1 MSDTNHHKSGNLH
14 QNNKPS
20 KMKSSKNSQF
30 RTEADDF
37 KAPRTKG
44 KITTEGRIDRFNR
57 YSQLRQNKVNEFIL
71 KKKGLLDSDI
81 LDKSLNGSKIQSI
94 SLSQSMTNL
103 TQLIDTRAY
112 KNAPRLCALVALNE
126 DCDLDLV
133 MNQIQGVLIG
143 DTDFANLNNLN
154 ESRKKTLEENISAN
168 KFNKINDNMWN
179 ALVPTNLFKGK
190 ERISFFKTSRDIY
203 CILDICKIADLVIF
217 VSSCKKTDY
226 SNWKKDPDR
235 FSKSIDSFGYE
246 ILSMLRAQG
255 LPQHISLI
263 QDLELIPDKHRTD
276 VKKLFTRYMESEL
289 KPDKIISLNTIDEI
303 KAVIRLICSLPPFTV
318 SLDIKKHRSY
328 MLCQKVNILDKKEND
343 LLNSSN
349 INAKTDDFCDMEL
362 YGYLRGNTIN
372 VNNYLHI
379 TGFGDYLIADV
390 EVCDDPIPV
399 NQGLNSTFSKSR
411 KSSNAGGMEVDSN
424 TNSLNSKLP
433 NQNTNKKLQNKE
445 TINDDKVENTN
456 LNPLDNKPALIG
468 NSEIIENITKK
479 AEKQLENKI
488 NKDLDD
494 IVDFDINLKEDGED
508 ISFDEDE
515 EITEEDQNR
524 ISNKHINK
532 TSLHYR
538 TWDEME
544 FPDEVDT
551 PIDIPARQ
559 IFVKYKGL
567 ESMKHGSWDPN
578 ENLPKEYK
586 SIYSFENLKY
596 TYKIAV
602 RTAHEEGM
610 KICGSYVK
618 ITIKNFLKED
628 LKYLSNEIPIIAST
642 LLQHERKLCVMH
654 FKISLNYE
662 YNEKITNKQVVEA
675 QYGFRRVICRPL
687 YSSEVGINSDKFK
700 LEKFLEKDKFY
711 IASIYAQLTYPN
723 SPVLLFKP
731 VMNINSIENGK
742 LKMISSGNIHL
753 SDAKKIILKKIVLTG
768 YPIKIKKRKA
778 VIRYMFFT
786 PSDIHYFKPVQLSTK
801 NGLRGHI
808 TESLGTHGYMK
819 CVFSD
824 YMKASDTVCMNL
836 YKRVFPKC
844 FKETWKYKVAY
855 GNKKDYLNY
864 FTLDMERYIEK
875 FKTRAELDKEKE
887 MEKEMNLD

>member
-1 MSDTNHHKSGNLH
+1 MSDTHHKSGSLH
-14 QNNKPS
+14 QNNKAS
-20 KMKSSKNSQF
+20 KNKSSKNSQF
-30 RTEADDF
+30 RTEAEDF
-37 KAPRTKG
+37 KAPRSKS
-44 KITTEGRIDRFNR
+44 KIVIEARNDRLNR

-81 LDKSLNGSKIQSI
+81 LDRSLNGSKIQSMT
-94 SLSQSMTNL
+94 LSKSMTNL
-103 TQLIDTRAY
+103 TQLIDLRSY
-112 KNAPRLCALVALNE
+112 KNAPKLCALVALNE

-133 MNQIQGVLIG
+133 MNQIQGVLLG
-143 DTDFANLNNLN
+143 ETDFSRLKIIS
-154 ESRKKTLEENISAN
+154 ETRKKIVEENISA
-168 KFNKINDNMWN
+168 KKLNKINENMWT

-190 ERISFFKTSRDIY
+190 ERISFFKTTRDIY
-203 CILDICKIADLVIF
+203 CILDICKIADSIIF

-235 FSKSIDSFGYE
+235 FSNSIDKFGYE

-263 QDLELIPDKHRTD
+263 QDLELIPDKHRSD

-303 KAVIRLICSLPPFTV
+303 KAIIRLICSLPPFTV

-328 MLCQKVNILDKKEND
+328 MLCQKINILEKSQND
-343 LLNSSN
+343 LLNPSSA
-349 INAKTDDFCDMEL
+349 NAKFDDLFDMEL
-362 YGYLRGNTIN
+362 YGYLSGNTIN

-390 EVCDDPIPV
+390 EVVDDPIPV
-399 NQGLNSTFSKSR
+399 NHGLNTTFIKSR
-411 KSSNAGGMEVDSN
+411 KSSNAEGMEVDSN
-424 TNSLNSKLP
+424 YLNSNKG
-433 NQNTNKKLQNKE
+433 NQITNKKMQNKE
-445 TINDDKVENTN
+445 NINDDKVEN
-456 LNPLDNKPALIG
+456 LNSNALDNKPALIG
-468 NSEIIENITKK
+468 NSELIENITKK
-479 AEKQLENKI
+479 ADKQIENQI

-538 TWDEME
+538 TWEEME

-551 PIDIPARQ
+551 PIDITARQ
-559 IFVKYKGL
+559 RFAKYKGL

-610 KICGSYVK
+610 KISGSYVK
-618 ITIKNFLKED
+618 ITIKNFAKED
-628 LKYLSNEIPIIAST
+628 LKYLSADIPIIAST

-662 YNEKITNKQVVEA
+662 YNEKIYNKQVVEA
-675 QYGFRRVICRPL
+675 QYGFRRVLCRPL

-700 LEKFLEKDKFY
+700 FEKFLEKDKFY
-711 IASIYAQLTYPN
+711 VASIYAQLTYPN
-723 SPVLLFKP
+723 SPVLFFKP

-742 LKMISSGNIHL
+742 LKMIASGNVHS

-778 VIRYMFFT
+778 VLRYMFFN
-786 PSDIHYFKPVQLSTK
+786 PADIHYFKPVQLSTK

-819 CVFSD
+819 SVFSD

-836 YKRVFPKC
+836 FKRIFPKC
-844 FKETWKYKVAY
+844 FKETWKYKVGY
-855 GNKKDYLNY
+855 GNKKDYMNY
-864 FTLDMERYIEK
+864 FTLDMERYIDK
-875 FKTRAELDKEKE
+875 FKTRSELDKEKE
-887 MEKEMNLD
+887 MEKMNFE

>member
-1 MSDTNHHKSGNLH
+1 MSDTNQHHKSGNLH
-14 QNNKPS
+14 QQNKPS
-20 KMKSSKNSQF
+20 KIKSSKNSQF

-37 KAPRTKG
+37 KAPRSKS
-44 KITTEGRIDRFNR
+44 KITTEARNDRLNR
-57 YSQLRQNKVNEFIL
+57 YNQLRQNKVNEFIL

-81 LDKSLNGSKIQSI
+81 LDKSLNGSKIQSM

-103 TQLIDTRAY
+103 TQLIDTRSY
-112 KNAPRLCALVALNE
+112 KNAPKLVALVALNE
-126 DCDLDLV
+126 DSDLDLV
-133 MNQIQGVLIG
+133 MNQIQGVLLG
-143 DTDFANLNNLN
+143 ETDFSSLNNFN
-154 ESRKKTLEENISAN
+154 ESRKKIMEENIAAN
-168 KFNKINDNMWN
+168 KFNKINENMWT

-190 ERISFFKTSRDIY
+190 ERISFFKTTRDLY
-203 CILDICKIADLVIF
+203 CILDICKIADLIVF

-226 SNWKKDPDR
+226 ANWKKDPDR
-235 FSKSIDSFGYE
+235 FSNSIDSFGYE

-255 LPQHISLI
+255 LPNHISII
-263 QDLELIPDKHRTD
+263 QDLESIPDKHRTD

-289 KPDKIISLNTIDEI
+289 KPDKILSLSNIDEV
-303 KAVIRLICSLPPFTV
+303 KAVIRLICSLPPFAV

-328 MLCQKVNILDKKEND
+328 MLCQKVNIMEKKEND
-343 LLNSSN
+343 FLNSSSA
-349 INAKTDDFCDMEL
+349 NAKLDDLCDMEL
-362 YGYLRGNTIN
+362 FGYLRGNTIS

-390 EVCDDPIPV
+390 EVVDDPIPV
-399 NQGLNSTFSKSR
+399 NFGLNSTFSKSR
-411 KSSNAGGMEVDSN
+411 KSSNPECMEVEAG
-424 TNSLNSKLP
+424 SLNANKA
-433 NQNTNKKLQNKE
+433 NQNTNKKIQNKE
-445 TINDDKVENTN
+445 NINDDKVENIN
-456 LNPLDNKPALIG
+456 SNAFDNKPALIG
-468 NSEIIENITKK
+468 NQEIIENIAKK
-479 AEKQLENKI
+479 ADKQIENQI

-515 EITEEDQNR
+515 EITEEEQNR

-551 PIDIPARQ
+551 PIDMPSRQ
-559 IFVKYKGL
+559 RFGKYKGL

-596 TYKIAV
+596 TYKLAV

-610 KICGSYVK
+610 KISGSYVK
-618 ITIKNFLKED
+618 ITIKNFAKED
-628 LKYLSNEIPIIAST
+628 LKYLSADIPIIAST

-654 FKISLNYE
+654 FKIALNYE
-662 YNEKITNKQVVEA
+662 FNEKIHNKQVVEA
-675 QYGFRRVICRPL
+675 QYGFRRVLCRPL
-687 YSSEVGINSDKFK
+687 YSTEVGINSDKFK

-711 IASIYAQLTYPN
+711 IASIYTQLTYPN
-723 SPVLLFKP
+723 SPVLFFKP
-731 VMNINSIENGK
+731 VMNINSIENAK
-742 LKMISSGNIHL
+742 LKMIASGNVHS

-768 YPIKIKKRKA
+768 YPVKIKKRKA
-778 VIRYMFFT
+778 VVRYMFFN
-786 PSDIHYFKPVQLSTK
+786 PADIHYFKPVQLSTK

-808 TESLGTHGYMK
+808 TESLGTHGNMK

-864 FTLDMERYIEK
+864 FTIDMEKFIDK

-887 MEKEMNLD
+887 IDKMNVE

>member
-1 MSDTNHHKSGNLH
+1 MSDTNQHHKSSNLH
-14 QNNKPS
+14 QQNKAS
-20 KMKSSKNSQF
+20 KIKSGKSSQF
-30 RTEADDF
+30 RTEAEDF
-37 KAPRTKG
+37 RAPRSKS
-44 KITTEGRIDRFNR
+44 KITSEARLDRLNR
-57 YSQLRQNKVNEFIL
+57 HTQLRQNKINEFIL

-81 LDKSLNGSKIQSI
+81 LDKSLNGSKIQSM

-103 TQLIDTRAY
+103 TALVDTRAY
-112 KNAPRLCALVALNE
+112 KNAPKLCALVALNE
-126 DCDLDLV
+126 DADLDLV
-133 MNQIQGVLIG
+133 MNQVQGVLLG
-143 DTDFANLNNLN
+143 ESDFENLNKITNN
-154 ESRKKTLEENISAN
+154 EKHKKILEESISSN
-168 KFNKINDNMWN
+168 KFNKINENMWTS
-179 ALVPTNLFKGK
+179 LVPNNLFKGK
-190 ERISFFKTSRDIY
+190 ERISFFKTSRDVY
-203 CILDICKIADLVIF
+203 CILDICKIADLIIF

-226 SNWKKDPDR
+226 ANWKKDPDR
-235 FSKSIDSFGYE
+235 FSNSIDSFGYE

-263 QDLELIPDKHRTD
+263 QDLDDIPDKHRSD

-289 KPDKIISLNTIDEI
+289 KPDKIITLNNIDEI
-303 KAVIRLICSLPPFTV
+303 KALIRHICSLPPFAV

-328 MLCQKVNILDKKEND
+328 MLCQRINILEKKETE
-343 LLNSSN
+343 LNN
-349 INAKTDDFCDMEL
+349 TLIKNEDFCDLEL
-362 YGYLRGNTIN
+362 FGYLRGNTTN

-390 EVCDDPIPV
+390 EVFDDPIPV
-399 NQGLNSTFSKSR
+399 NYGGLNSSFSKSR
-411 KSSNAGGMEVDSN
+411 KSSSVNDIMELETNKNQNTLTSKKQSNKLNKENVDDDKIEN
-424 TNSLNSKLP
+424 P
-433 NQNTNKKLQNKE
+433 NQNN
-445 TINDDKVENTN
+445 I
-456 LNPLDNKPALIG
+456 DNKPALIG
-468 NSEIIENITKK
+468 NSDIIENITKK
-479 AEKQLENKI
+479 KEKNLENQI
-488 NKDLDD
+488 SKDLDD
-494 IVDFDINLKEDGED
+494 IVDFDINLKDDGED
-508 ISFDEDE
+508 ISFEEDE
-515 EITEEDQNR
+515 EITEEEQNR

-559 IFVKYKGL
+559 RFQKYKGL

-586 SIYSFENLKY
+586 NIYSFENLKY

-610 KICGSYVK
+610 KISGSFVK
-618 ITIKNFLKED
+618 ITIKNFSKEE
-628 LKYLSNEIPIIAST
+628 LKYLSADIPIIAST

-654 FKISLNYE
+654 FKISLNFE
-662 YNEKITNKQVVEA
+662 YNEKIYNKQVVET
-675 QYGFRRVICRPL
+675 QYGFRRALCRPI
-687 YSSEVGINSDKFK
+687 YSSEIGINSDKYK
-700 LEKFLEKDKFY
+700 SEKFLEKDKFY
-711 IASIYAQLTYPN
+711 IASVYAQLIYPY
-723 SPVLLFKP
+723 SPVLFFKP

-742 LKMISSGNIHL
+742 LKMIASGNVHT
-753 SDAKKIILKKIVLTG
+753 SDSKKIILKKNVLTG

-786 PSDIHYFKPVQLSTK
+786 PADIHYFKPVQLSTK

-824 YMKASDTVCMNL
+824 YLKASDTICLNL
-836 YKRVFPKC
+836 FKRIFPKC
-844 FKETWKYKVAY
+844 FKETWKYKIAY

-887 MEKEMNLD
+887 LEKEMNIE